1 MEKQPT
7 DSAHSGLLDLLA
19 LLEEEEATIPGELV
33 QYLLRSV
40 GADVA
45 GQEGLTLVAKAAEQ
59 FMGSVLNDAYLLRK
73 QKHRHTQK
81 NLKQLGMGSSST
93 TVLSTEDVTEVLADA
108 GVHLK
113 TQMYYANEKS
123 E

>member
-1 MEKQPT
+1 MQSQTHELG
-7 DSAHSGLLDLLA
+7 HSGLLAVLKHI
-19 LLEEEEATIPGELV
+19 EEEESETIPGELV

-45 GQEGLTLVAKAAEQ
+45 GQEGLSLVAKAAEQ

-73 QKHRHTQK
+73 QKQKQNQK
-81 NLKQLGMGSSST
+81 NLKQLGMHKDSI
-93 TVLSTEDVTEVLADA
+93 VLSTEDVTEVLADA

-113 TQMYYANEKS
+113 TQMYYSSKRS

>member
-1 MEKQPT
+1 MQSQTHEVG
-7 DSAHSGLLDLLA
+7 HSGLLAVLKHI
-19 LLEEEEATIPGELV
+19 EEEESETIPGELV

-45 GQEGLTLVAKAAEQ
+45 GQEGLSLVAKAAEQ

-73 QKHRHTQK
+73 QKQKQNQK
-81 NLKQLGMGSSST
+81 NLKQLGMHKDSI
-93 TVLSTEDVTEVLADA
+93 VLSTEDVTEVLADA

-113 TQMYYANEKS
+113 TQMYYSSKTS

>member
-1 MEKQPT
+1 MQKQAT
-7 DSAHSGLLDLLA
+7 EAGHDGLLSLLKH
-19 LLEEEEATIPGELV
+19 LEDGEATVPSELV
-33 QYLLRSV
+33 QHLLRSV

-45 GQEGLTLVAKAAEQ
+45 GQEGLILVAKAAEQ

-73 QKHRHTQK
+73 QKHRQTQK
-81 NLKQLGMGSSST
+81 NLKQLGMNASNT
-93 TVLSTEDVTEVLADA
+93 AVLSTEDVTEVLADA

-113 TQMYYANEKS
+113 TQMYYSNKKS